1 MIFMTFI
8 KLLVIAVVLLILRML
23 FPSLVRGFKRI
34 VFIIIVSMMLFA
46 IVVMYAT

>member
-46 IVVMYAT
+46 IVVMYAS